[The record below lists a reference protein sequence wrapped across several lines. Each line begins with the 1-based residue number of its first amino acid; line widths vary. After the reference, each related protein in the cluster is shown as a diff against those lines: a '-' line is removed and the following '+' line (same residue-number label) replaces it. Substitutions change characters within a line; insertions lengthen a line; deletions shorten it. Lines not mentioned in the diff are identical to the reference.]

1 MSMFEPGDKQHD
13 DVRPDVDLARSG
25 LCANCDAEVV
35 SPLDRFGIQ
44 CAACVVSMRAEVEGD
59 FGAGGPV
66 QLLLARHRAFD
77 DWLRSN
83 RG

>member
-1 MSMFEPGDKQHD
+1 
-13 DVRPDVDLARSG
+13 
-25 LCANCDAEVV
+25 
-35 SPLDRFGIQ
+35 
-44 CAACVVSMRAEVEGD
+44 MRAEVEGD